1 MFMNAQ
7 SIKDLILSLTQD
19 IEFNYNNVN
28 GSIIPLS
35 HDDISMSYG
44 DTNKSYNDVDILLK
58 DPFFNGKSLN
68 EIAREIEII

>member
-1 MFMNAQ
+1 MKN
-7 SIKDLILSLTQD
+7 LILSLTQD
-19 IEFNYNNVN
+19 IEFIYNDVN

-44 DTNKSYNDVDILLK
+44 DKNKNYKSVDSLLS

-68 EIAREIEII
+68 DIVEKIEIM